1 MLWFLKRSV
10 PQLYNAVHCV
20 PRALVPC
27 RRYACICVQRCLAYS
42 QGIGYVPA
50 QIVGNCTYHRGLC
63 VDPWWEKRTIIGNMN
78 YAKLY
83 ATFSVFCFCLLVVCC
98 TVIDLLKEGV
108 EIIVRCFVADAEA
121 LIRSTCIASC
131 VFFLFL
137 FDLIFARLSL
147 AVAKWRLHL
156 TLL

>member
-1 MLWFLKRSV
+1 
-10 PQLYNAVHCV
+10 
-20 PRALVPC
+20 
-27 RRYACICVQRCLAYS
+27 
-42 QGIGYVPA
+42 
-50 QIVGNCTYHRGLC
+50 
-63 VDPWWEKRTIIGNMN
+63 MN